1 MALARTLSQSV
12 FSIGT
17 STSKVT
23 EDNTEESKEEDDS
36 KEENKEQAVI
46 EGM

>member
-1 MALARTLSQSV
+1 V

-23 EDNTEESKEEDDS
+23 EDNMDKSKEEDDS
-36 KEENKEQAVI
+36 KEENNEQAVI